1 MVTLT
6 FSWPHF
12 HVFFSCG
19 LAGLSFSPTTLDLLS
34 HRRRF
39 SLSDEKDPSSY
50 FVDLFLSNRNG
61 PIEFSY
67 VAQGRW
73 EMLGVRV
80 ETVWKKCAWGLKMG
94 CALHHRI
101 ETPENGA
108 RVLFLLHH
116 HRPRPNS
123 YKLAAE
129 STHSLTK
136 TLYKNFWK
144 IFSLKNSPASRVR
157 DKIFRCGSI
166 LIGRFLGNSI
176 LRAFSRM
183 MYRHQGTFL
192 RGVWGTFFYPGPYT
206 DLHYNP
212 HCKIIIQIK
221 INYLRENKNNNL
233 PAYTKYFLNIIN
245 TVNVTVKLNIC
256 H

>member
-1 MVTLT
+1 MRFTTGMQRTWFSFGIILQILPEEWWCSASWWYFPTRLRFLVIDVVVTLT

-123 YKLAAE
+123 YN
-129 STHSLTK
+129 TRRRIHSLSDK
-136 TLYKNFWK
+136 NPVQKFLKNFFTEK
-144 IFSLKNSPASRVR
+144 FA
-157 DKIFRCGSI
+157 C
-166 LIGRFLGNSI
+166 
-176 LRAFSRM
+176 
-183 MYRHQGTFL
+183 
-192 RGVWGTFFYPGPYT
+192 
-206 DLHYNP
+206 
-212 HCKIIIQIK
+212 
-221 INYLRENKNNNL
+221 
-233 PAYTKYFLNIIN
+233 
-245 TVNVTVKLNIC
+245 
-256 H
+256 